1 MATHSNQKVIK
12 GFIAHTQVFVKA
24 HECEIATYA
33 PNSYDP
39 FHCSKSNVPQ
49 KEKIIDIYEPYV
61 WAAHSIHKK
70 NRKNY
75 VFRCKSTLPFHFQS
89 QKSFLSKLVLDQS
102 GITKKFQKIK

>member
-1 MATHSNQKVIK
+1 MFQNTDA
-12 GFIAHTQVFVKA
+12 QVSTGTKSSGRD
-24 HECEIATYA
+24 
-33 PNSYDP
+33 NDP